1 MEAKHNL
8 KRFNNNSTSSSF
20 KSSVWSRIRK
30 ICRSK
35 KASNIV
41 ETEPILTTSGN
52 QGTDDYVE
60 VQEDK
65 YSSESISLYQCE
77 MPAEKIK
84 KLKVRTISNPYIL
97 HAHDVEIM
105 KILLVKFKFTPM

>member
-20 KSSVWSRIRK
+20 KSSMWNRIRK

-41 ETEPILTTSGN
+41 ETDPILTTSN

>member
-1 MEAKHNL
+1 MWN
-8 KRFNNNSTSSSF
+8 
-20 KSSVWSRIRK
+20 RIRK

-41 ETEPILTTSGN
+41 ETEPILTTSN

-65 YSSESISLYQCE
+65 YTSESISLYQCE

-84 KLKVRTISNPYIL
+84 KLKVRTVNTNSYIL
-97 HAHDVEIM
+97 H
-105 KILLVKFKFTPM
+105 

>member
-1 MEAKHNL
+1 M
-8 KRFNNNSTSSSF
+8 
-20 KSSVWSRIRK
+20 WSRIRK

-41 ETEPILTTSGN
+41 ETEPILTTSN

-65 YSSESISLYQCE
+65 YTSESISLYQCE

-84 KLKVRTISNPYIL
+84 KLKVRTVTNSYIL
-97 HAHDVEIM
+97 HKM
-105 KILLVKFKFTPM
+105 SKS

>member
-1 MEAKHNL
+1 M
-8 KRFNNNSTSSSF
+8 
-20 KSSVWSRIRK
+20 
-30 ICRSK
+30 
-35 KASNIV
+35 

-52 QGTDDYVE
+52 RETDDYVE

-84 KLKVRTISNPYIL
+84 KLKVRTVSISYNS

-105 KILLVKFKFTPM
+105 

>member
-1 MEAKHNL
+1 MDAKHNL
-8 KRFNNNSTSSSF
+8 KRFNNNSSNSSF
-20 KSSVWSRIRK
+20 KSSMWNRIRK

-35 KASNIV
+35 KASTIV

-52 QGTDDYVE
+52 RETDDYVE

-84 KLKVRTISNPYIL
+84 KLKVRTVSISYNS

-105 KILLVKFKFTPM
+105 

>member
-1 MEAKHNL
+1 MDAKHNL
-8 KRFNNNSTSSSF
+8 KRFNNNSSNSSF
-20 KSSVWSRIRK
+20 KSSMWNRIRK

-35 KASNIV
+35 KASTIV

-52 QGTDDYVE
+52 RETDDYVE

-84 KLKVRTISNPYIL
+84 KLKVRTVSNSYNS

-105 KILLVKFKFTPM
+105 